1 MTSADSA
8 DFTGA
13 VPEFYERHLVP
24 VIFAPYADDLVA
36 RVPMHEGTAVLE
48 LAAGTGVVTR
58 RLLARLPGSA
68 RIVATDLE
76 PAMIEE
82 AGRRVPDDPRLEL
95 RAADLAA
102 LPFADAEFDVALCQF
117 GVMFLPDKPAAL
129 RSVRR
134 VLRPGATFL
143 FNVMDSFE
151 ANPFGRIAHEAI
163 GSFFETDPPQFYRKP
178 FSWADP
184 IAIDRTLKEAG
195 FRSARIEKVA
205 NELTGPSIRDFAVG
219 LVRGNPAIGAISDRG
234 LDAEAITDRV
244 AEQLREVYG
253 DRPFRGPIRA
263 IVVTAET

>member
-1 MTSADSA
+1 MSSDSA
-8 DFTGA
+8 DFTGS

-36 RVPMHEGTAVLE
+36 RVPARDGIAVLE

-82 AGRRVPDDPRLEL
+82 ARHRVPDDPRLEL

-117 GVMFLPDKPAAL
+117 GVMFLTDKLAAM

-143 FNVMDSFE
+143 FNVMDAFE
-151 ANPFGRIAHEAI
+151 VNPFGRIAHEAI
-163 GSFFETDPPQFYRKP
+163 GSFFETDAPQFYRKP

-184 IAIDRTLKEAG
+184 PAIERTLKQAG
-195 FRSARIEKVA
+195 FHAVTIEKVA
-205 NELTGPSIRDFAVG
+205 GELTGSSIRDFAVG
-219 LVRGNPAIGAISDRG
+219 LVRGNPAIGAIADRG

-244 AEQLREVYG
+244 AEDLREVYG
-253 DRPFRGPIRA
+253 DGPFRGPIRA
-263 IVVTAET
+263 IVVTAKA